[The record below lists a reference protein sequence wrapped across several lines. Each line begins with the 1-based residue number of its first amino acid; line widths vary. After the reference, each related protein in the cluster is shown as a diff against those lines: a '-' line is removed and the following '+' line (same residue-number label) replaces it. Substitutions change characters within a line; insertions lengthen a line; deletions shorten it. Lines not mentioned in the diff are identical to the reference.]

1 MTVFFQRLTKY
12 LRITAPKGERIE
24 LEFVDFLFITTD
36 NEDCWR
42 QSLSLRD
49 PEVDEIIGKYCGNT
63 KPPNYSTMGN
73 EVFMLLKSESIGEYK
88 VRLGR
93 LIRTILTSVAW
104 NSKKLGIPLD
114 VNRISCNSKLFS
126 YSSEYFRINRMLTYV
141 PLFIF
146 CHFWISHIQK
156 VAVFYSKTWK
166 IRIAFFRSK

>member
-1 MTVFFQRLTKY
+1 MDIFVQLYFFKDLPKY

-88 VRLGR
+88 VRLNE
-93 LIRTILTSVAW
+93 INPCTILC
-104 NSKKLGIPLD
+104 I
-114 VNRISCNSKLFS
+114 
-126 YSSEYFRINRMLTYV
+126 
-141 PLFIF
+141 
-146 CHFWISHIQK
+146 
-156 VAVFYSKTWK
+156 
-166 IRIAFFRSK
+166 

>member
-1 MTVFFQRLTKY
+1 MDITVFFQKLTEINF
-12 LRITAPKGERIE
+12 RITAPKGERIE

-88 VRLGR
+88 VRL
-93 LIRTILTSVAW
+93 
-104 NSKKLGIPLD
+104 
-114 VNRISCNSKLFS
+114 
-126 YSSEYFRINRMLTYV
+126 
-141 PLFIF
+141 
-146 CHFWISHIQK
+146 
-156 VAVFYSKTWK
+156 
-166 IRIAFFRSK
+166 

>member
-1 MTVFFQRLTKY
+1 MTVFFQRLTIY

-93 LIRTILTSVAW
+93 LIRTILTSVA
-104 NSKKLGIPLD
+104 
-114 VNRISCNSKLFS
+114 
-126 YSSEYFRINRMLTYV
+126 
-141 PLFIF
+141 
-146 CHFWISHIQK
+146 
-156 VAVFYSKTWK
+156 
-166 IRIAFFRSK
+166 